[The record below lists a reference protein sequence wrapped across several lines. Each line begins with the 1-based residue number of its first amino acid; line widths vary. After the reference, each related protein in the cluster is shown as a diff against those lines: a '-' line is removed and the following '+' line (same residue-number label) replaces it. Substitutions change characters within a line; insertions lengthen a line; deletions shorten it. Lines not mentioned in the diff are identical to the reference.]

1 MILVVQ
7 QSLFPSKGEESIKAG
22 LKRFELLGFH
32 CHYGR
37 HLAMA
42 FQPLLIS
49 HRKATDA
56 DATQDNQ
63 PDLCTQCNQAAVKI
77 LTIKLSLD

>member
-7 QSLFPSKGEESIKAG
+7 QSLFPTKGEESIKAS
-22 LKRFELLGFH
+22 LKCFELLGFH
-32 CHYGR
+32 CHNGR

-42 FQPLLIS
+42 FQPLLTS
-49 HRKATDA
+49 HREAPNA

-63 PDLCTQCNQAAVKI
+63 PDLCTQCDQAAVKI
-77 LTIKLSLD
+77 LTIELSLD

>member
-7 QSLFPSKGEESIKAG
+7 QSLFPTKGEESIKAG
-22 LKRFELLGFH
+22 LKRFKLLAFH
-32 CHYGR
+32 SHNGR

-42 FQPLLIS
+42 FQPLLIGHREAS
-49 HRKATDA
+49 HA

-77 LTIKLSLD
+77 LTIKLSLN